1 MRLRQAANQ
10 GGDGN
15 RFHNAPNGFRLQ
27 RNPGPTGGNE
37 SKAAVR
43 AAIYFAHHV
52 ATVLG
57 IAFYNVA
64 STRLPGQLAGNIIK
78 SEFSPFT
85 AYSAAAEP
93 VTLGTAPT
101 LVEALALFAG
111 IALTATFGYAP

>member
-1 MRLRQAANQ
+1 MTNTPSLQTATLP
-10 GGDGN
+10 
-15 RFHNAPNGFRLQ
+15 PNH
-27 RNPGPTGGNE
+27 
-37 SKAAVR
+37 A

-52 ATVLG
+52 ATVHG

-64 STRLPGQLAGNIIK
+64 STRLPGQLAGNITK

-85 AYSAAAEP
+85 AYSAADEP

-111 IALTATFGYAP
+111 IAPAATFGYAP